1 MRLAHRTV
9 WALPVVIALVAGVV
23 AGDEPRRERVVFS
36 IDLRAPRVVAPPIEA
51 AVRRLA
57 GVLERE
63 LGLPMPPRVTLYVYG
78 SRERFRQGLVLDAA
92 VAPAVAAAYAD
103 FALGVAVPQT
113 FFLRAGGPEWLKGDD
128 TLRLIAHEL
137 AHLGQIE
144 LAHGEGRGVQWLAE
158 GMAEWSAFAALDR
171 LRAGTLAGYRLAVL
185 PGVRAQV
192 TAWPRLDL
200 AGLDAPAEF
209 LARHRR
215 DGTLATYHLAFALVD
230 YLVGRNG
237 WPAMLDYYRAFETST
252 NADEN
257 FVSAFGLTVDAFERE
272 VVVHLTAPRV

>member
-1 MRLAHRTV
+1 MRLAHRT
-9 WALPVVIALVAGVV
+9 ALVVPVLIALVAGAV

-36 IDLRAPRVVAPPIEA
+36 IDLRAPRLVAPPIES
-51 AVRRLA
+51 AVQRLA

-63 LGLPMPPRVTLYVYG
+63 LGLPMPPRVTLYVYE
-78 SRERFRQGLVLDAA
+78 SRERFRQGLVFDGA
-92 VAPAVAAAYAD
+92 VAPAVAAEYAE

-113 FFLRAGGPEWLKGDD
+113 FFLRAGGPGWLKSGD

-137 AHLGQIE
+137 AHVGQME
-144 LAHGEGRGVQWLAE
+144 LAHGEGRGMQWVSE
-158 GMAEWSAFAALDR
+158 GMAEWSAFAALER
-171 LRAGTLAGYRLAVL
+171 LRAGTLAGYRLAIL

-192 TAWPRLDL
+192 TARPRLDL

-215 DGTLATYHLAFALVD
+215 DGTQATYHLAFALVD

-237 WPAMLDYYRAFETST
+237 WPAMLDYYRAFQASPDAEG
-252 NADEN
+252 N
-257 FVSAFGLTVDAFERE
+257 FLAAFGQPVDDFERE
-272 VVVHLTAPRV
+272 VVLHLTAPRA